1 MNPCLMATI
10 ELIYDPDCPN
20 TESVRGVLRQA
31 CAQVGIVAEWRE
43 WDRSDAACPA
53 HAQNYGSP
61 TILVDGV
68 DVAGSD
74 TARDAKACRVYRT
87 ADGRLGGVPDVVDV
101 VRLVA
106 SSQQTESGADV

>member
-1 MNPCLMATI
+1 MTTI

-20 TESVRGVLRQA
+20 TEPARGVLREA
-31 CAQVGIVAEWRE
+31 CAQAGIVAGWQE
-43 WDRSDAACPA
+43 WDRSDAASPA
-53 HAQNYGSP
+53 HAQQYGSP

-74 TARDAKACRVYRT
+74 TESDAKACRVYRT
-87 ADGRLGGVPDVVDV
+87 ADGRLAGVPDVADV

-106 SSQQTESGADV
+106 RSQETESGADV